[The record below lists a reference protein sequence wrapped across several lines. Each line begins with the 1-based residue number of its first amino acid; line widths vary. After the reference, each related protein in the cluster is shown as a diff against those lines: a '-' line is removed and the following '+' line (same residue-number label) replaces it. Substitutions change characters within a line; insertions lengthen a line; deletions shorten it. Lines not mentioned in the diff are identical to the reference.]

1 MADPIDDLEAMIAEA
16 LDAAVASGVI
26 DISEVKET
34 IQRWRSQW
42 GGCEL
47 YIAKRAAVVRHA
59 RILELMGKG
68 LTSDQ
73 ISQSVGA
80 SVRQV
85 QRVKRKASSYL

>member
-16 LDAAVASGVI
+16 LDAADAGGFMDEVRAS
-26 DISEVKET
+26 
-34 IQRWRSQW
+34 IQEWRKQW
-42 GGCEL
+42 AGDSL
-47 YIAKRAAVVRHA
+47 YIAKRTAIARHA

-68 LTSDQ
+68 LSSDQ

>member
-16 LDAAVASGVI
+16 LDAADAGGFM
-26 DISEVKET
+26 DEVRGS
-34 IQRWRSQW
+34 IQRWRSQF
-42 GGCEL
+42 GGDEI
-47 YIAKRAAVVRHA
+47 YVAKRAAIARHA

-68 LTSDQ
+68 LNSDQ

-85 QRVKRKASSYL
+85 QRVKKKASSYL